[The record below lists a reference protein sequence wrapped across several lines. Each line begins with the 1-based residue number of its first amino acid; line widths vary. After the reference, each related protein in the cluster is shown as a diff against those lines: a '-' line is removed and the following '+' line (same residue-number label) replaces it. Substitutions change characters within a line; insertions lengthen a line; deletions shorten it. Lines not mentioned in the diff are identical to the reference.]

1 MVCTEYIAS
10 PYFFSLQGNINVGD
24 RNASN
29 LLSLLTFLDD
39 IALLHGKNI
48 TVNATSIGKYI

>member
-10 PYFFSLQGNINVGD
+10 PYFFSLQGNINVGY
-24 RNASN
+24 NATN